1 MQKLISQHKL
11 THIKTL
17 QLLKYIETYTL
28 MIFITNRFAFEIVLI
43 YDCIVYA
50 NINWFQKWDWSSCHV
65 SRVKCENNTDNSS
78 VVFTI
83 IKHFS
88 SNSSPSKCLKS

>member
-1 MQKLISQHKL
+1 
-11 THIKTL
+11 L

-50 NINWFQKWDWSSCHV
+50 NIN
-65 SRVKCENNTDNSS
+65 
-78 VVFTI
+78 
-83 IKHFS
+83 
-88 SNSSPSKCLKS
+88 